1 MIMKILKKILIVL
14 AIIIA
19 IPLITAIFVSKDF
32 SAQSEITINKPKQEV
47 FNYVKMLKNQDNF
60 GVWQLSDPQMKKTE
74 QGVDGQVG
82 YKSSWDGKKVGKGSQ
97 TITKIVEGETIETTL
112 DFGMGEPA
120 KGYFILKEISP
131 NQTLVTWGISGKS
144 PYPWNFMNLFMN
156 MNKDFDQGLKNLKN
170 RLE

>member
-74 QGVDGQVG
+74 QGVDG
-82 YKSSWDGKKVGKGSQ
+82 
-97 TITKIVEGETIETTL
+97 
-112 DFGMGEPA
+112 
-120 KGYFILKEISP
+120 
-131 NQTLVTWGISGKS
+131 
-144 PYPWNFMNLFMN
+144 
-156 MNKDFDQGLKNLKN
+156 
-170 RLE
+170 

>member
-1 MIMKILKKILIVL
+1 MKILKKILIVL

-74 QGVDGQVG
+74 QGV
-82 YKSSWDGKKVGKGSQ
+82 S
-97 TITKIVEGETIETTL
+97 
-112 DFGMGEPA
+112 
-120 KGYFILKEISP
+120 
-131 NQTLVTWGISGKS
+131 
-144 PYPWNFMNLFMN
+144 
-156 MNKDFDQGLKNLKN
+156 
-170 RLE
+170 RL

>member
-1 MIMKILKKILIVL
+1 MKILKKILIVL

-97 TITKIVEGETIETTL
+97 TITKIVEG
-112 DFGMGEPA
+112 
-120 KGYFILKEISP
+120 YFILKEISP

-156 MNKDFDQGLKNLKN
+156 MNKDFDQV
-170 RLE
+170 